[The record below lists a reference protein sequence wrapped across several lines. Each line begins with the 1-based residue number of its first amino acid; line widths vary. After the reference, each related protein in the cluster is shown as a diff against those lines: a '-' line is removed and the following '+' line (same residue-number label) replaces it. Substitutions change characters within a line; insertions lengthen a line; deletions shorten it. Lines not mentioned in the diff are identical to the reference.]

1 MVTHDASDDRF
12 VSAAEAARFLGVR
25 KETLYAY
32 VSRGMLGRYGGP
44 RSRGSLYSMGELARL
59 KARHDARAGHGPVAA
74 TALRWGEPVLDSAI
88 TGVDARGPR
97 YRGHVAVDLV
107 LRGVPFESVAELL
120 WTSALPAKRPSF
132 DGARVGA
139 RARNERDPFRAFA
152 HLLGVLADGDRTA
165 DVDAPALTLER
176 ARAAIG
182 ALAGFGSAGTGA
194 IASRL
199 ARALGVAPTETN
211 LGAIDAA
218 LVLVADHELNAS
230 SFAARV
236 AASTGANLHACL
248 LAALH
253 TASGPRHGAAS
264 ARVEALL
271 DEIDDRGSFARALS
285 DRLALGDAIP
295 GFGHPLYPGGD
306 PRAGMLF
313 ALAKKIAPRDR
324 TLRTLAAVASTVAR
338 ARRELPNVDS
348 GLVVLASAIG
358 APRGAAQ
365 TMFVLGRVAGWVAHV
380 LEQRAAGFI
389 LRPRAR
395 YVGP

>member
-1 MVTHDASDDRF
+1 MATEDAPDDRF
-12 VSAAEAARFLGVR
+12 VSTAAAAKLLGVR

-32 VSRGMLGRYGGP
+32 VSRGMLSRHGGP
-44 RSRGSLYSMGELARL
+44 RSLGSLYLKSEIAKL

-120 WTSALPAKRPSF
+120 WCGALPERRPRF
-132 DGARVGA
+132 EGATVGA
-139 RARNERDPFRAFA
+139 LPRGERDPFRAFA
-152 HLLGVLADGDRTA
+152 HLLEALADRDRTA
-165 DVDAPALTLER
+165 DVDAPALTVER
-176 ARAAIG
+176 ARVAIG
-182 ALAGFGSAGTGA
+182 SLSSFGASRTGT

-199 ARALGVAPTETN
+199 ARSLGIAANETT

-271 DEIDDRGSFARALS
+271 DEIDDRGSIARALAG
-285 DRLALGDAIP
+285 RLALGDAIA

-306 PRAGMLF
+306 PRAAMLF
-313 ALAKKIAPRDR
+313 ALAKKIAPRNR
-324 TLRTLAAVASTVAR
+324 SLRTLALVAARVAR
-338 ARRELPNVDS
+338 ARRELPNVDA
-348 GLVVLASAIG
+348 GLVALASAIG

-365 TMFVLGRVAGWVAHV
+365 TLFVLGRVAGWVAHV